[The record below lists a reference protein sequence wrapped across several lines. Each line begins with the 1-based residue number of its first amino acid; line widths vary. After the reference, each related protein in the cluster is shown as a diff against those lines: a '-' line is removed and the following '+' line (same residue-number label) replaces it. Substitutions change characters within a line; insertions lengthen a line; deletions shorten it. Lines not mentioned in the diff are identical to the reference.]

1 MLNEVE
7 SPESDVEAY
16 VGSLDNILAHKIAEI
31 EKLRARLRNFQGK
44 LQQEKHLSQRFQDQQ
59 AEVLDVFDLNG
70 GGEQMELLDGLNDM
84 VS

>member
-1 MLNEVE
+1 MKVLNEVE

-44 LQQEKHLSQRFQDQQ
+44 L
-59 AEVLDVFDLNG
+59 
-70 GGEQMELLDGLNDM
+70 
-84 VS
+84 